1 MFVWASDALGE
12 MVGEDT
18 PGRGLGSKWC
28 GEQTARGDIRVVQR
42 KACFRKRHRSLL
54 PGETEPRLLFHCS
67 PCFLSPVV
75 PVEIPPNGSLTAR
88 RASHSAGCA
97 SLRSGRFALLRGEA
111 VGLATPVLERRR
123 DGRHPTWKDTGDGGP
138 QRSQGWL
145 CLPGACLLEMES
157 RESCRFCK
165 TSSPGEHPATLL
177 LRGAPWASLA
187 ACAQLT
193 SPGSGCT
200 NEVL

>member
-1 MFVWASDALGE
+1 
-12 MVGEDT
+12 MVREDT
-18 PGRGLGSKWC
+18 PWGGLGSKWC
-28 GEQTARGDIRVVQR
+28 GEQTARGDIRVQR
-42 KACFRKRHRSLL
+42 KGCFRKRNRSLL
-54 PGETEPRLLFHCS
+54 PRETEPRLLFHCS

-75 PVEIPPNGSLTAR
+75 PVEMPPNGSLTAR
-88 RASHSAGCA
+88 RACHSACCA

-138 QRSQGWL
+138 QRSQGRL

-157 RESCRFCK
+157 RDAD
-165 TSSPGEHPATLL
+165 PADSA
-177 LRGAPWASLA
+177 RPPVPGAPRRAPPARCSLGQSGP
-187 ACAQLT
+187 ACAQPT

-200 NEVL
+200 NKVL